1 MLKKRGAG
9 VLLHVSSMP
18 SEYGIG
24 VFDEN
29 AKHFI
34 DKIADMGFTYWQVLP
49 FNPVDQANSPYCSAS
64 AFAGNY
70 LFIDPKGLRDM
81 GLISEE
87 DVRENIY
94 NGSPYTAN
102 YSYAAEKRL
111 STLKKAFLS
120 VDEELAKSVKE
131 YEIQHPWLTDY
142 AVYMAVKELE
152 GLKPWWEWSEPH
164 ARYFECIQNVYDY
177 EERAAFWKF
186 VQYIFYLQWSGI
198 KDYANKRGVAVIGDM
213 PIYVAMDSADV
224 WANLPMFLIDE
235 KTLKPQK
242 IAGVPPDYFS
252 EDGQLWGNPIYDWK
266 AMKSDGY
273 SWWIQR
279 LEHALSTFDTVRID
293 HFRAFASYW
302 AVPAD
307 SKTAKVGEWL
317 DGPKMDLFNT
327 VKEKLGHDA
336 PIIAEDLGT
345 FGEDVIQLLSDSGF
359 PGMKVAQF
367 AFDPNSD
374 SSHLPHNAEKNSV
387 NYVGTHDN
395 NTILGWLWEAGE
407 EKRRFALDYC
417 SFSGGNW
424 GEGGYR
430 SASCRAITEAVWRSA
445 SNTAIITLQ
454 DMCGFGSDARMNKP
468 GVAEGNWEFR
478 TTRETIDGIDAD
490 YFRHINSLYR
500 RTYPAF
506 E

>member
-164 ARYFECIQNVYDY
+164 ARYSERLRLRGKGGVLEIRTVYFLSPM
-177 EERAAFWKF
+177 ER
-186 VQYIFYLQWSGI
+186 
-198 KDYANKRGVAVIGDM
+198 D
-213 PIYVAMDSADV
+213 
-224 WANLPMFLIDE
+224 
-235 KTLKPQK
+235 
-242 IAGVPPDYFS
+242 
-252 EDGQLWGNPIYDWK
+252 
-266 AMKSDGY
+266 
-273 SWWIQR
+273 
-279 LEHALSTFDTVRID
+279 
-293 HFRAFASYW
+293 
-302 AVPAD
+302 
-307 SKTAKVGEWL
+307 
-317 DGPKMDLFNT
+317 
-327 VKEKLGHDA
+327 
-336 PIIAEDLGT
+336 
-345 FGEDVIQLLSDSGF
+345 
-359 PGMKVAQF
+359 
-367 AFDPNSD
+367 
-374 SSHLPHNAEKNSV
+374 
-387 NYVGTHDN
+387 
-395 NTILGWLWEAGE
+395 
-407 EKRRFALDYC
+407 
-417 SFSGGNW
+417 
-424 GEGGYR
+424 
-430 SASCRAITEAVWRSA
+430 
-445 SNTAIITLQ
+445 
-454 DMCGFGSDARMNKP
+454 
-468 GVAEGNWEFR
+468 
-478 TTRETIDGIDAD
+478 
-490 YFRHINSLYR
+490 
-500 RTYPAF
+500 
-506 E
+506 